1 MKIYQHKAIRA
12 IAALGIAATVGFA
25 PTAVA
30 QESTPLWSISED
42 LVNINRDIRI
52 SYDNID
58 VTQGEE
64 ATEEPSSVDP
74 DAAENPDITFS
85 TTDNTAWFSVDS
97 RTGEITVNPGTEVPP
112 SEYTF
117 LITVNYGSSLTRTGQ
132 EYVQNVR
139 ARVTVHAQG
148 YAPETSSPAADA
160 TDTVASTPASTTA
173 ASLPDL
179 TPALTDL
186 INQGATNL
194 QDLINQIQQ
203 QTNNATAD
211 AAASLQNLQTLL
223 ETARAQA
230 DEALQAEID
239 RLLALINEAAAT
251 AAQAAQDAAAAA
263 QDAVNQGVSDAS
275 AAVSSAAA
283 AASSAAAAASSQ
295 AAAAAA
301 DAAAVASSASA
312 AASSAAAAAVDG
324 VRDVTIDIN
333 GNVDIQGPDYNVTP
347 EQIAEFNR
355 LLAERTRA
363 FLEASGVDFNLTS
376 EELAITLNGV
386 VNISALLEDPAAFYA
401 QLNQLL
407 EQAVSIITDGSI
419 DINVEL
425 PNIID
430 DINTVI
436 DDAITEITE
445 NTDATTNADATAA
458 AADTSAIAATTSA
471 ETTNTSKRETLANT
485 GPEVLAMIFAAV
497 TLGGAGFLMTKRG
510 ARS

>member
-12 IAALGIAATVGFA
+12 VAALGVAAAVGFA

-30 QESTPLWSISED
+30 QESSPLWSISED

-58 VTQGEE
+58 VSQGDE

-74 DAAENPDITFS
+74 DAASNPDITFS

-112 SEYTF
+112 SDYTF

-132 EYVQNVR
+132 DYVQNVR

-148 YAPETSSPAADA
+148 YAPETTSAAADTSTPA
-160 TDTVASTPASTTA
+160 ASTPASSTAASSTA

-186 INQGATNL
+186 INQGTTNL

-203 QTNNATAD
+203 QTDNATAD
-211 AAASLQNLQTLL
+211 AAASLQNLQALL
-223 ETARAQA
+223 EAARAQA

-239 RLLALINEAAAT
+239 RLLNLINQAAAT

-263 QDAVNQGVSDAS
+263 QDAVNQGVNDAS

-283 AASSAAAAASSQ
+283 ASSQ
-295 AAAAAA
+295 ASAAAA

-324 VRDVTIDIN
+324 VRDVNIDVN
-333 GNVDIQGPDYNVTP
+333 GNINIQGPTYNVPP

-363 FLEASGVDFNLTS
+363 FLEASGTDFNLTS
-376 EELAITLNGV
+376 EEMAIAINGV
-386 VNISALLEDPAAFYA
+386 VNISALLEDPAAFYE

-407 EQAVSIITDGSI
+407 EQALTTITD
-419 DINVEL
+419 DHANINVEL
-425 PNIID
+425 PGVVD
-430 DINTVI
+430 EINNVI
-436 DDAITEITE
+436 DDAINEITE
-445 NTDATTNADATAA
+445 NTDPTTDADATADASESSA
-458 AADTSAIAATTSA
+458 AAAT
-471 ETTNTSKRETLANT
+471 EEEVTNTSKRKTLANT
-485 GPEVLAMIFAAV
+485 GPEVLGMVFAALA
-497 TLGGAGFLMTKRG
+497 LGGAGFLLTKRG